1 MSAEPARA
9 FIPRIVAV
17 PPFGL
22 DHVPDRFVGAWESLL
37 AECPPGARPATWQI
51 AINDCADLFSY
62 WGKQLDNY
70 GWLAGDI
77 FSHPHGLVWFMRGS
91 PVVTMGCDMAQCKD
105 GRIRRRAR
113 R

>member
-1 MSAEPARA
+1 LLAELQAHEAAVIEALSAEPARA

-51 AINDCADLFSY
+51 AMSQPIVTTGLPRMNQTNP
-62 WGKQLDNY
+62 WGCEK
-70 GWLAGDI
+70 I
-77 FSHPHGLVWFMRGS
+77 S
-91 PVVTMGCDMAQCKD
+91 PASQP
-105 GRIRRRAR
+105 
-113 R
+113 